1 MSNLWFP
8 ASERP
13 RDECGVF
20 GVFGHPE
27 AGQLTYLGLYALQ
40 HRGQESAG
48 IVTSDG
54 HSFQSHKGMG
64 LVGDVFSEDVL
75 HGLGGHVGMG
85 HVRYSTTGASGL
97 KNAQPI
103 VVDYARGP
111 IAVGHNGNLTNA
123 RAIRDELEASGSI
136 FQGTT
141 DSEII
146 VHIMSTLRLDSERD
160 ALLRMLQIIKGAYT
174 LVILKPD
181 VLIGVRDPHGWR
193 PLCLGRLDGAHIL
206 ASETCAL
213 DLLHAEFVR
222 EVEPG
227 EVIIISESGTE
238 SIYPYGRH
246 TRRAQCIFE
255 HIYFARPDS
264 RLFGDIAHLVRKRLG
279 EELSREHPAEADVV
293 MPIPDSGNSAAM
305 GYAAASGIPLDFGIT
320 RNHYIGRTFLQP
332 RQAIR
337 DFGVRVKLNPVREV
351 LAGKR
356 VVVVED
362 SIVRGTTTVLRMN
375 SIREAGAKE
384 VHLRVS
390 CPPIRWPCY
399 YGIDF
404 ATRGELIAANKSV
417 EDVRDFLGVDSLGY
431 LSIEG
436 MLRCVNGE
444 GDSHCT
450 ACFDGNYPVVVEEEV
465 DKYILESD
473 RRQEY
478 LRFT

>member
-1 MSNLWFP
+1 MSELWFP
-8 ASERP
+8 PSERP

-27 AGQLTYLGLYALQ
+27 AAQLIYLGLYALQ
-40 HRGQESAG
+40 HRGQESTG

-54 HSFQSHKGMG
+54 HTFQSHKGMG
-64 LVGDVFSEDVL
+64 LVGDVFDEDVL
-75 HGLGGHVGMG
+75 RGLGGHLGMG

-103 VVDYARGP
+103 VMDYAHGP
-111 IAVGHNGNLTNA
+111 IAVAHNGNLTNA
-123 RAIRDELEASGSI
+123 RAIRDELEAAGSI
-136 FQGTT
+136 FQGTA

-146 VHIMSTLRLDSERD
+146 IHTMSTLRLASERD
-160 ALLRMLQIIKGAYT
+160 ALLRTLQIIEGAYT
-174 LVILKPD
+174 LMILKPD
-181 VLIGVRDPHGWR
+181 VLIGVRDPYGWR
-193 PLCLGRLDGAHIL
+193 PLCLGRLDGAYLL

-222 EVEPG
+222 EIEPG
-227 EVIIISESGTE
+227 EVVVISESGIE
-238 SIYPYGRH
+238 SLFPFGRN
-246 TRRAQCIFE
+246 TPRAYCIFE

-264 RLFGDIAHLVRKRLG
+264 RLFGEVAHLVRKRLG
-279 EELSREHPAEADVV
+279 AECSREHPVEADVV
-293 MPIPDSGNSAAM
+293 VPIPDSGNSAAM
-305 GYAAASGIPLDFGIT
+305 GYAEASGIPFDFGIT

-332 RQAIR
+332 QQAIR
-337 DFGVRVKLNPVREV
+337 DFGVRVKLNPVRETI
-351 LAGKR
+351 AGKR

-390 CPPIRWPCY
+390 CPPIRWPCH

-404 ATRGELIAANKSV
+404 ATRGELVAANKSV
-417 EDVRDFLGVDSLGY
+417 EEIRDFLGVDSLGY
-431 LSIEG
+431 LSIDG
-436 MLRCVNGE
+436 MLRCMNTNA
-444 GDSHCT
+444 DSYCT
-450 ACFDGNYPVVVEEEV
+450 ACFDGNYPVAVEGEI

-478 LRFT
+478 LRFS

>member
-1 MSNLWFP
+1 
-8 ASERP
+8 
-13 RDECGVF
+13 
-20 GVFGHPE
+20 
-27 AGQLTYLGLYALQ
+27 
-40 HRGQESAG
+40 
-48 IVTSDG
+48 
-54 HSFQSHKGMG
+54 
-64 LVGDVFSEDVL
+64 
-75 HGLGGHVGMG
+75 
-85 HVRYSTTGASGL
+85 
-97 KNAQPI
+97 
-103 VVDYARGP
+103 
-111 IAVGHNGNLTNA
+111 
-123 RAIRDELEASGSI
+123 
-136 FQGTT
+136 
-141 DSEII
+141 
-146 VHIMSTLRLDSERD
+146 
-160 ALLRMLQIIKGAYT
+160 
-174 LVILKPD
+174 
-181 VLIGVRDPHGWR
+181 
-193 PLCLGRLDGAHIL
+193 
-206 ASETCAL
+206 
-213 DLLHAEFVR
+213 
-222 EVEPG
+222 
-227 EVIIISESGTE
+227 
-238 SIYPYGRH
+238 
-246 TRRAQCIFE
+246 
-255 HIYFARPDS
+255 
-264 RLFGDIAHLVRKRLG
+264 
-279 EELSREHPAEADVV
+279 

-390 CPPIRWPCY
+390 CPPIRWACY

-404 ATRGELIAANKSV
+404 PTRGELIAANKSV
-417 EDVRDFLGVDSLGY
+417 EEVRDFLGVDSLGY

-436 MLRCVNGE
+436 MLRCVNSE
-444 GDSHCT
+444 GDSYCT

>member
-1 MSNLWFP
+1 MSHLWFP
-8 ASERP
+8 PSERP
-13 RDECGVF
+13 HDECGVF

-27 AGQLTYLGLYALQ
+27 AAQLTYLGLYALQ

-54 HSFQSHKGMG
+54 HTFQSHKGMG
-64 LVGDVFSEDVL
+64 LVGDVFEEDIL
-75 HGLGGHVGMG
+75 HGLDGHIAMG

-103 VVDYARGP
+103 VMDYARGP
-111 IAVGHNGNLTNA
+111 IAVAHNGNLTNA
-123 RAIRDELEASGSI
+123 RAIRDELEGLGSI

-146 VHIMSTLRLDSERD
+146 IHIMSTLRLDSERD
-160 ALLRMLQIIKGAYT
+160 AMMRMLQTIKGAYT
-174 LVILKPD
+174 LLILKPD
-181 VLIGVRDPHGWR
+181 VLIGIRDPHGWR
-193 PLCLGRLDGAHIL
+193 PLCLGQLQGAHIL

-227 EVIIISESGTE
+227 EVLIISEAGTE
-238 SIYPYGRH
+238 SVFPFGRN
-246 TRRAQCIFE
+246 TRRTHCIFE

-264 RLFGDIAHLVRKRLG
+264 HLFGDTAHLVRKRLG
-279 EELSREHPAEADVV
+279 AELSREHPAEADVV

-305 GYAAASGIPLDFGIT
+305 GYAVALGIPFDFGIT

-332 RQAIR
+332 QQAIR
-337 DFGVRVKLNPVREV
+337 DFGVRVKLNPLREIIE
-351 LAGKR
+351 GKR

-404 ATRGELIAANKSV
+404 ASRSELVAANKSV
-417 EDVRDFLGVDSLGY
+417 EEIRDFLGVDSLGY

-436 MLRCVNGE
+436 MLRCFDGGANAY
-444 GDSHCT
+444 CT
-450 ACFDGNYPVVVEEEV
+450 ACFDGNYPVPVEGEI
-465 DKYILESD
+465 DKHILESD

-478 LRFT
+478 MRFT

>member
-1 MSNLWFP
+1 MSDLWFP

-40 HRGQESAG
+40 HRGQESTG

-54 HSFQSHKGMG
+54 HAFQSHKGMG
-64 LVGDVFSEDVL
+64 LVGDVFDDDVL
-75 HGLGGHVGMG
+75 RGLGGHIGMG

-103 VVDYARGP
+103 VMDYARGP
-111 IAVGHNGNLTNA
+111 IAVAHNGNLTNA
-123 RAIRDELEASGSI
+123 RAIRDELEAAGSI

-146 VHIMSTLRLDSERD
+146 IHVMSTLRMDSERD
-160 ALLRMLQIIKGAYT
+160 ALLHMLQIIKGAYA
-174 LVILKPD
+174 LAILKPD

-193 PLCLGRLDGAHIL
+193 PLCLGRLEGAYIL

-222 EVEPG
+222 EIEPG

-238 SIYPYGRH
+238 SIFPFGRN
-246 TRRAQCIFE
+246 TRRAHCIFE

-264 RLFGDIAHLVRKRLG
+264 RLFGDVAHMVRKRLG
-279 EELSREHPAEADVV
+279 AELAREHPVEADLV

-305 GYAAASGIPLDFGIT
+305 GYADASGIPFDFGIT

-332 RQAIR
+332 QQAIR

-351 LAGKR
+351 IGGKR
-356 VVVVED
+356 VAVVED

-390 CPPIRWPCY
+390 CPPIRWPCH

-404 ATRGELIAANKSV
+404 ATRSELIAANKSV
-417 EDVRDFLGVDSLGY
+417 EEVGDFLGVDSLGY
-431 LSIEG
+431 LSIDG
-436 MLRCVNGE
+436 MLRCMNGH
-444 GDSHCT
+444 GDSYCT
-450 ACFDGNYPVVVEEEV
+450 ACFDGNYPVAVEEEI

>member
-1 MSNLWFP
+1 MSDLCFP
-8 ASERP
+8 PSERP
-13 RDECGVF
+13 HDECGVF

-27 AGQLTYLGLYALQ
+27 AAQLIYLGLYALQ

-54 HSFQSHKGMG
+54 RSLQFHKGMG
-64 LVGDVFSEDVL
+64 LVGDVFNDEVL
-75 HGLGGHVGMG
+75 ASLGGHLGMG
-85 HVRYSTTGASGL
+85 HVRYSTTGSSGL

-103 VVDYARGP
+103 VMDYARGP

-146 VHIMSTLRLDSERD
+146 VHIMSTLRLESERD
-160 ALLRMLQIIKGAYT
+160 ALLRTLQIIEGAYS
-174 LVILKPD
+174 LLILKPD
-181 VLIGVRDPHGWR
+181 VLIGMRDPHGWR

-222 EVEPG
+222 EIEPG

-238 SIYPYGRH
+238 SLYPFGRN
-246 TRRAQCIFE
+246 TQKAQCIFE

-264 RLFGDIAHLVRKRLG
+264 RLFGDVAHMVRKRLG
-279 EELSREHPAEADVV
+279 AEVSREHPVKADVV

-305 GYAAASGIPLDFGIT
+305 GYAEASGIPFDFGIT
-320 RNHYIGRTFLQP
+320 RNHYIGRTFIQP
-332 RQAIR
+332 QQAIR
-337 DFGVRVKLNPVREV
+337 DFGVRVKLNPVREII
-351 LAGKR
+351 AGKR

-404 ATRGELIAANKSV
+404 ATRSELIAANKSV
-417 EDVRDFLGVDSLGY
+417 EAVRDFLGVDSLGY

-436 MLRCVNGE
+436 MLRCMNVE
-444 GDSHCT
+444 ADSYCT
-450 ACFDGNYPVVVEEEV
+450 ACFNGNYPVLVEEEI

>member
-1 MSNLWFP
+1 MSDVWFP

-27 AGQLTYLGLYALQ
+27 AAQLIYLGLYALQ

-54 HSFQSHKGMG
+54 RSFQSYKGMG
-64 LVGDVFSEDVL
+64 LVGDVFNDDVL
-75 HGLGGHVGMG
+75 RGLGGHIGMG

-103 VVDYARGP
+103 VVDYARGS
-111 IAVGHNGNLTNA
+111 IAIGHNGNLTNA

-146 VHIMSTLRLDSERD
+146 VHIMSTLRLESERD

-193 PLCLGRLDGAHIL
+193 PLCLGRLDGAHVL

-238 SIYPYGRH
+238 SIYPYGRN

-264 RLFGDIAHLVRKRLG
+264 RLFGDVAHLVRKRLG
-279 EELSREHPAEADVV
+279 AELSREHPAEADVV

-337 DFGVRVKLNPVREV
+337 DFGVRVKLNPMREV

-417 EDVRDFLGVDSLGY
+417 EEVRDFLGVDSLGY

-436 MLRCVNGE
+436 MLRCMNNE
-444 GDSHCT
+444 GDSYCT

>member
-1 MSNLWFP
+1 MSDVWFAP
-8 ASERP
+8 SERP
-13 RDECGVF
+13 SDECGVF
-20 GVFGHPE
+20 GIFGHPE
-27 AGQLTYLGLYALQ
+27 AAQMIYLGLYALQ

-54 HSFQSHKGMG
+54 RAFQSHKGMG
-64 LVGDVFSEDVL
+64 LVGDVFGDDVVA
-75 HGLGGHVGMG
+75 GLGGHLGIG

-103 VVDYARGP
+103 VMDYARGP
-111 IAVGHNGNLTNA
+111 IAIGHNGNLTNA

-136 FQGTT
+136 FQGTA
-141 DSEII
+141 DSEIVI
-146 VHIMSTLRLDSERD
+146 HIMSTLRLDSERD
-160 ALLRMLQIIKGAYT
+160 ALLRTLQIIKGAYT
-174 LVILKPD
+174 FVMLKPD
-181 VLIGVRDPHGWR
+181 VLIGARDPHGWR
-193 PLCLGRLDGAHIL
+193 PLCLGRLDGAYIL

-222 EVEPG
+222 EIEPG
-227 EVIIISESGTE
+227 EVIIISDAGVESFF
-238 SIYPYGRH
+238 PFGRN

-264 RLFGDIAHLVRKRLG
+264 RLFGDVVHMVRKRLG
-279 EELSREHPAEADVV
+279 AQLAHEHPVEADVV

-305 GYAAASGIPLDFGIT
+305 GYAEASGIPFDFGIT
-320 RNHYIGRTFLQP
+320 RNHYIGRTFIQP
-332 RQAIR
+332 QQAIR

-351 LAGKR
+351 IAGKR
-356 VVVVED
+356 IAVVED

-375 SIREAGAKE
+375 SLREAGAKE

-390 CPPIRWPCY
+390 CPPIRWPCH

-404 ATRGELIAANKSV
+404 ATRSELVATDKSV
-417 EDVRDFLGVDSLGY
+417 EEIRDFLGVDSLGY

-436 MLRCVNGE
+436 MVKCMNNGA
-444 GDSHCT
+444 DAYCT
-450 ACFDGNYPVVVEEEV
+450 ACFDGNYPVAVEEEI

-478 LRFT
+478 LRFS